1 MIKSNYDYEV
11 VEGRREGGREGGR
24 TETYMFVGCFAPP
37 LHTSAW
43 LAVLASLT
51 GERLE
56 VSSQLAR

>member
-11 VEGRREGGREGGR
+11 EGGRAGKGGR
-24 TETYMFVGCFAPP
+24 TKTYMFVGCFAPP

-51 GERLE
+51 AERLE

>member
-11 VEGRREGGREGGR
+11 VEGGREGGGR

-51 GERLE
+51 AERLE